1 MSHEVYICYDEKDQI
16 TADAICHV
24 LEKNK
29 IKCWMKT
36 RDLGVKHMVDEIME
50 AINQARAMVL
60 IFSDHSKNSNFVNSE
75 VDIAFTENKPILV
88 FKIDESKLDGS
99 LEFFLNNKHWLD
111 AYPHPEVQ
119 FEKLVRDTSKL
130 LGKPVP
136 EPIITDQKIGQPK
149 QTQVAEEPEKVKPKK
164 VKAKK
169 PKKDGEKSNLSEI
182 FKNHKIPIIALALI
196 LIAGVGIFTFMSLS
210 DGNMGA
216 SDVQIDGKDVS
227 IKVTDFHMDDV
238 SKKDYS
244 WKYSYFVG
252 GTISPLPTED
262 GGYVV
267 SADFYSKDGDLIN
280 TTETELSEVQKIGDG
295 LLLASTTSNEKD
307 ISRVEVELLDDR
319 GIVFAQTES
328 TL

>member
-24 LEKNK
+24 LEENK

-36 RDLGVKHMVDEIME
+36 RDLGVKHMVEEIME

-111 AYPHPEVQ
+111 AYPNPEVQ
-119 FEKLVRDTSKL
+119 FGKLVKDTSKL
-130 LGKPVP
+130 LGKPIVD
-136 EPIITDQKIGQPK
+136 PIVSKQNIKVAPKPQVQQVQKVQK
-149 QTQVAEEPEKVKPKK
+149 EVKPKK
-164 VKAKK
+164 EKVKDEK
-169 PKKDGEKSNLSEI
+169 PKFDFSKI
-182 FKNHKIPIIALALI
+182 FSDYKKPIIALAII
-196 LIAGVGIFTFMSLS
+196 LIAAIGIFTFMSLN

-216 SDVQIDGKDVS
+216 SDTQIDGKDVT
-227 IKVTDFHMDDV
+227 IKINDFHVDDV
-238 SKKDYS
+238 SKKGYS
-244 WKYSYFVG
+244 WKYSYYVG
-252 GTISPLPTED
+252 GTISPEPGAD

-267 SADFYSKDGDLIN
+267 SADFYNKDGDLIN
-280 TTETELSEVQKIGDG
+280 TTETEFGELQKVSDG
-295 LLLASTTSNEKD
+295 YLLASTVSDEKD
-307 ISRVEVELLDDR
+307 ISRVEVELLDNR
-319 GIVFAQTES
+319 GIVFAQSES
-328 TL
+328 KL